1 MYRVI
6 NEQIYKLTEV
16 DKKVIDTRV
25 QKAIARITNL
35 DNQLRVLLEQKQNVL
50 DEIQDLKEILPIMY
64 SDEAKQLGIK

>member
-25 QKAIARITNL
+25 QNAIARITNL